1 MNSSI
6 HRYHKFS
13 KSYSAKLPLID
24 HQANTTNTLSLS
36 KQNTPKKRSGIKSN
50 CRYTPLKTQSG
61 NHSAFPIAS
70 HKVATEKVD
79 AKRQREGKKEGRGKE
94 REWESKTIQPLIAR
108 TDVRVSGT
116 EGKRRRGVG
125 EGKRRSDWFRLRLV
139 RSFLPGFNPFRGF
152 VAAENN
158 RRYITANAIN
168 PQNFAPKGIRTGTK
182 RELASVARA
191 HAIFARLTTPKSVRK
206 KLLHIAKTKRRLGH

>member
-13 KSYSAKLPLID
+13 KSYSAKLQLID

-36 KQNTPKKRSGIKSN
+36 KQNTPKKRPGIKSN

-94 REWESKTIQPLIAR
+94 REREQNNSAPNCANRRESKRHWRKKA
-108 TDVRVSGT
+108 S
-116 EGKRRRGVG
+116 RRR
-125 EGKRRSDWFRLRLV
+125 RRKETERLVSAALGSLIFAGLQSFQRLR
-139 RSFLPGFNPFRGF
+139 
-152 VAAENN
+152 
-158 RRYITANAIN
+158 RR
-168 PQNFAPKGIRTGTK
+168 
-182 RELASVARA
+182 
-191 HAIFARLTTPKSVRK
+191 RK
-206 KLLHIAKTKRRLGH
+206 QPTIYHR

>member
-1 MNSSI
+1 MSLYSI
-6 HRYHKFS
+6 KDAVREPFS
-13 KSYSAKLPLID
+13 FSYSQPQGC
-24 HQANTTNTLSLS
+24 HRES
-36 KQNTPKKRSGIKSN
+36 R
-50 CRYTPLKTQSG
+50 
-61 NHSAFPIAS
+61 
-70 HKVATEKVD
+70 
-79 AKRQREGKKEGRGKE
+79 RQETKRGKE
-94 REWESKTIQPLIAR
+94 RGKRKRERERESKTIQPLIAR

-158 RRYITANAIN
+158 RRYITGNAIN
-168 PQNFAPKGIRTGTK
+168 PQNFAPKGIRTGTE